1 MAETTQQ
8 KNLELLRQLK
18 AKYGPE
24 IYDAIKAEPDTIKY
38 KLFQKFYPPERQ
50 APVVELP

>member
-1 MAETTQQ
+1 MEETKR
-8 KNLELLRQLK
+8 KNFELLKQLK

-24 IYDAIKAEPDTIKY
+24 IYDALTKEPDTLAY
-38 KLFQKFYPPERQ
+38 KLLQKSYPRERQ